1 MKYKD
6 YYAVLGVDRAASG
19 ADIKKAYRKLA
30 HKYHPDVSKDPQGEE
45 KFKALAEAYETL
57 KDPARRS
64 AYDQLGVHEAGEEF
78 TPSPAWQHDMGG
90 GAARGGGSAGDGE
103 AYSFDDLDLADLFAG
118 LSRGARPAGRGG
130 DAIRMPGQD
139 FEVTASI
146 TLEQAFQGAELTL
159 QLALPEQDAQGFVRR
174 VPRSVKVRIP
184 KGAAQ
189 GQRLRIAGRGGQGF
203 NGGRDGD
210 LWLTIALLP
219 HPLFRPSGHDLYL
232 DLPLAPWEAV
242 LGASVEVPTLEG
254 RVMLKIPPGTQAGR
268 QLRLSGKGLPR
279 REGSPG
285 DLYAQVLVQVPVA
298 PGEAESELY
307 RQLAAQSK
315 FNPRG
320 RFAQE
325 HTDER

>member
-6 YYAVLGVDRAASG
+6 YYAVLGVERAASEG
-19 ADIKKAYRKLA
+19 DIKKAYRKLA

-57 KDPARRS
+57 KDPAKRA

-78 TPSPAWQHDMGG
+78 TPSQAWQRDVGG
-90 GAARGGGSAGDGE
+90 GAAPGDGGGESH
-103 AYSFDDLDLADLFAG
+103 SFDDIDLADLFAG

-130 DAIRMPGQD
+130 AIRMPGQD
-139 FEVTASI
+139 FEVTVSI
-146 TLEQAFQGAELTL
+146 TLEQAFVGAELTL

-174 VPRSVKVRIP
+174 VPQSVKVRIP
-184 KGAAQ
+184 KGAAE

-203 NGGRDGD
+203 NGGRNGD

-219 HPLFRPSGHDLYL
+219 HRLFRASGHDLYL
-232 DLPLAPWEAV
+232 DLPVAPWEAV

-254 RVMLKIPPGTQAGR
+254 RVVLKVPPGTQAGR

-279 REGSPG
+279 RDGSAG
-285 DLYAQVLVQVPVA
+285 DLYAQVLVKVPSA
-298 PGEAESELY
+298 PAEAELAIY
-307 RQLAAQSK
+307 RQLAEHSR
-315 FNPRG
+315 FNPREH
-320 RFAQE
+320 FAQE
-325 HTDER
+325 YTDAR